1 MSLWFFPIHSC
12 GAIMEHLPM
21 HEKLTKYGKL
31 TAHNERKIPKE
42 KIESLFI
49 CRCFFTRHIFD
60 FLRTYIVTLVHSIPK
75 KPCATLLDNKLSPRF
90 LLFHHNCFRLFL
102 VYFQVKFGKN
112 EGVERS
118 NSDNSLVYTF

>member
-12 GAIMEHLPM
+12 GAIVEHLPM

-31 TAHNERKIPKE
+31 TVHNERKIS
-42 KIESLFI
+42 IHMQMLFHETYI
-49 CRCFFTRHIFD
+49 RFFTYLYCNTCSFN
-60 FLRTYIVTLVHSIPK
+60 TK

-102 VYFQVKFGKN
+102 VYFLVKFGKN